1 MGVSLMFLKSDF
13 LKTVVCL
20 ALIFVLFSAP
30 VGAVVV
36 SDFTSLEQA
45 VENGG
50 SQVIYVNESF
60 EMQCLSIPDGV
71 DVTLKPDGQS
81 VVLSFED
88 FNANSEGSIWI
99 KEGGSLTLV
108 GNNEYTITMKGSSSD
123 ANRISL
129 IYNKGK
135 FTIESGAILTD
146 YTTTANYGGVR
157 NKGEFIMNGGEI
169 SHIIGV
175 KGGAVSLI
183 GTGAS
188 FIMNDGIITEN
199 TANNGAGI
207 YLSEGSVSITG
218 GIISQNTG
226 YDIEI
231 VGSETPKT
239 DFSISGDAVIS
250 SIHFQNTPS
259 KNTVPSIHAASDFTG
274 EVKEISYENY
284 VPKTKA
290 VDFQSSNAAQNL
302 QNKFHIADE
311 DYCLVPSGNYLIIES
326 APDFQFAIDNPT
338 NIIIPKYP
346 IKIPVSLEVTNGKV
360 SMIVVTLTL
369 SDYSGNQVQGISYD
383 YNIKDGVKFD
393 VIRKEGNTL
402 TLSTGTDITQ
412 SIEDLLTLTISDA
425 DLAPGEYTVT
435 LEIESS
441 VSNTEDYTK
450 YPTQTLKTTVNVV
463 PLILAETANTNGA
476 DKLGTPVWSFKQK
489 ASVTYV
495 ISPFDASLEKKWPA
509 VSRHASPDYSNT
521 ASELTEVKVY
531 KSTAA
536 YDSANQKSNQWI
548 EASSTVS
555 KNTDGTIKF
564 NLATSDSDAKCF
576 KIVFTGRKVGD
587 VVEGTGDID
596 NVNLYDVDMILH
608 AAVAPTI
615 YIKPEWRLYAD
626 TNSDGKILLGDAINV
641 FNFFKG
647 YTA

>member
-1 MGVSLMFLKSDF
+1 M
-13 LKTVVCL
+13 
-20 ALIFVLFSAP
+20 
-30 VGAVVV
+30 

-45 VENGG
+45 VNEGG
-50 SQVIYVNESF
+50 TQTILISGDI
-60 EMQCLSIPDGV
+60 EMGYLSIPKGADI
-71 DVTLKPDGQS
+71 TLKPEGKS
-81 VVLSFED
+81 VTLSFNTPPSVNEQIKSECIYVRQ
-88 FNANSEGSIWI
+88 NSN
-99 KEGGSLTLV
+99 LTLS
-108 GNNEYTITMKGSSSD
+108 GNTGYTLTIKGSEISGPLI
-123 ANRISL
+123 ANI
-129 IYNKGK
+129 GK
-135 FTIESGAILTD
+135 LTLESGAVITCH
-146 YTTTANYGGVR
+146 TSTSTSAGVK
-157 NKGEFIMNGGEI
+157 NKGVFIMNGGEI
-169 SHIIGV
+169 SHMSG
-175 KGGAVSLI
+175 KLGGAVSVI
-183 GTGAS
+183 DGGS
-188 FIMNDGIITEN
+188 FIMNSGIITKN
-199 TANNGAGI
+199 IANNGAGI
-207 YLSEGSVSITG
+207 YLSDGSVSING
-218 GIISQNTG
+218 GSVSQNNG
-226 YDIEI
+226 YDIEV
-231 VGSETPKT
+231 VGRNPLTSSI
-239 DFSISGDAVIS
+239 SISGEAVIS
-250 SIHFQNTPS
+250 SIHFQNGNLVPVIQADS
-259 KNTVPSIHAASDFTG
+259 KFSG
-274 EVKEISYENY
+274 EVKDISYENY

-290 VDFQSSNAAQNL
+290 VDFQSSKAAQNL
-302 QNKFHIADE
+302 QNKFHIADK

-369 SDYSGNQVQGISYD
+369 SDYSGNQVQSMSYD
-383 YNIKDGVKFD
+383 YNLKDGVKFD

-441 VSNTEDYTK
+441 VSNTEDYPK

-608 AAVAPTI
+608 AVVEPEL

-626 TNSDGKILLGDAINV
+626 TDSDGKIMLADAMNA
-641 FNFFKG
+641 FNFIKG
-647 YTA
+647 Y

>member
-50 SQVIYVNESF
+50 IQVIYVNESF

-239 DFSISGDAVIS
+239 DFSISGEAVIS
-250 SIHFQNTPS
+250 SIHFLNLISGTS
-259 KNTVPSIHAASDFTG
+259 VSVPSIHAASDFTG

-290 VDFQSSNAAQNL
+290 VDFQSSEAAQNL
-302 QNKFHIADE
+302 QNKFHIAYKE
-311 DYCLVPSGNYLIIES
+311 YCLVPSGNYLIIES
-326 APDFQFAIDNPT
+326 TPDFQFVLDKPT
-338 NIIIPKYP
+338 NIIIPKNP
-346 IKIPVSLEVTNGKV
+346 IKIPVSLEMTNGKV
-360 SMIVVTLTL
+360 SMIVVKSTL
-369 SDYSGNQVQGISYD
+369 SDKNGNPVRGISYD
-383 YNIKDGVKFD
+383 YNVKNGNFD

-402 TLSTGTDITQ
+402 TLSTGTDIKQ
-412 SIEDLLTLTISDA
+412 SIGDLFTLTISDA
-425 DLAPGEYTVT
+425 DLEPGEYTLT

-489 ASVTYV
+489 AAVTYI
-495 ISPFDASLEKKWPA
+495 ISPFEASLEKTWPA
-509 VSRHASPDYSNT
+509 VSRHASPSYEKT
-521 ASELTEVKVY
+521 ASELTEVTVY
-531 KSTAA
+531 KSSNT
-536 YDSANQKSNQWI
+536 YDSANPKSNYWT

-555 KNTDGTIKF
+555 KNQDGTIHFAK
-564 NLATSDSDAKCF
+564 SDNDKDAKCF

-596 NVNLYDVDMILH
+596 NVNLYDVDMIIH
-608 AAVAPTI
+608 AAVSPNL

-626 TNSDGKILLGDAINV
+626 TDSDGEILLGDAMNA
-641 FNFFKG
+641 FNFIKG
-647 YTA
+647 Y

>member
-1 MGVSLMFLKSDF
+1 M
-13 LKTVVCL
+13 
-20 ALIFVLFSAP
+20 
-30 VGAVVV
+30 
-36 SDFTSLEQA
+36 EQA
-45 VENGG
+45 VNEGG
-50 SQVIYVNESF
+50 TQTILISGDI
-60 EMQCLSIPDGV
+60 EMGYLSIPKGADI
-71 DVTLKPDGQS
+71 TLKPEGKS
-81 VVLSFED
+81 VTLSFNTPPSVNEQIKSECIYVRQ
-88 FNANSEGSIWI
+88 NSN
-99 KEGGSLTLV
+99 LTLS
-108 GNNEYTITMKGSSSD
+108 GNTGYTLTIKGSEISGPLI
-123 ANRISL
+123 ANI
-129 IYNKGK
+129 GK
-135 FTIESGAILTD
+135 LTLESGAVITCH
-146 YTTTANYGGVR
+146 TSTSTSAGVK
-157 NKGEFIMNGGEI
+157 NKGVFIMNGGEI
-169 SHIIGV
+169 SHMSG
-175 KGGAVSLI
+175 KLGGAVSVI
-183 GTGAS
+183 DGGS
-188 FIMNDGIITEN
+188 FIMNSGIITKN
-199 TANNGAGI
+199 IANNGAGI
-207 YLSEGSVSITG
+207 YLSDGSVSING
-218 GIISQNTG
+218 GSVSQNNG
-226 YDIEI
+226 YDIEV
-231 VGSETPKT
+231 VGRNPLTSSI
-239 DFSISGDAVIS
+239 SISGEAVIS
-250 SIHFQNTPS
+250 SIHFQNGNLVPVIQADS
-259 KNTVPSIHAASDFTG
+259 KFSG
-274 EVKEISYENY
+274 EVKDISYENY

-290 VDFQSSNAAQNL
+290 VDFQSSKAAQNL
-302 QNKFHIADE
+302 QNKFHIADK

-369 SDYSGNQVQGISYD
+369 SDYSGNQVQSMSYD
-383 YNIKDGVKFD
+383 YNLKDGVKFD

-608 AAVAPTI
+608 AVVEPEL

-626 TNSDGKILLGDAINV
+626 TDSDGKIMLADAMNA
-641 FNFFKG
+641 FNFIKG
-647 YTA
+647 Y

>member
-1 MGVSLMFLKSDF
+1 MFRKSDI

-20 ALIFVLFSAP
+20 ALIIVLFSAP
-30 VGAVVV
+30 VWADAV

-45 VENGG
+45 VNEGG
-50 SQVIYVNESF
+50 TQTILISGDI
-60 EMQCLSIPDGV
+60 EMGYLSIPKGADI
-71 DVTLKPDGQS
+71 TLKPEGKS
-81 VVLSFED
+81 VTLSFNTPPSVNEQIKSECIYVRQ
-88 FNANSEGSIWI
+88 NSN
-99 KEGGSLTLV
+99 LTLS
-108 GNNEYTITMKGSSSD
+108 GNTGYTLTIKGSEISGPLI
-123 ANRISL
+123 ANI
-129 IYNKGK
+129 GK
-135 FTIESGAILTD
+135 LTLESGAVITCH
-146 YTTTANYGGVR
+146 TSTSTSAGVK
-157 NKGEFIMNGGEI
+157 NKGVFIMNGGEI
-169 SHIIGV
+169 SHMSG
-175 KGGAVSLI
+175 KLGGAVSVI
-183 GTGAS
+183 DGGS
-188 FIMNDGIITEN
+188 FIMNSGIITKN
-199 TANNGAGI
+199 IANNGAGI
-207 YLSEGSVSITG
+207 YLSDGSLSINGGSVS
-218 GIISQNTG
+218 QNNG
-226 YDIEI
+226 YDIEV
-231 VGSETPKT
+231 VGRNPLTSSI
-239 DFSISGDAVIS
+239 SISGEAVIS
-250 SIHFQNTPS
+250 SIHFQNGNLVPVIQADS
-259 KNTVPSIHAASDFTG
+259 KFSG
-274 EVKEISYENY
+274 EVKDISYENY

-290 VDFQSSNAAQNL
+290 VDFQSSKAAQNL
-302 QNKFHIADE
+302 QNKFHIADK

-369 SDYSGNQVQGISYD
+369 SDYSGNQVQSMSYD
-383 YNIKDGVKFD
+383 YNLKDGVKFD

-441 VSNTEDYTK
+441 VSNTEDYPK

-608 AAVAPTI
+608 AVVEPEL

-626 TNSDGKILLGDAINV
+626 TDSDGKIMLADAMNA
-641 FNFFKG
+641 FNFIKG
-647 YTA
+647 Y

>member
-1 MGVSLMFLKSDF
+1 MFRKSDI

-20 ALIFVLFSAP
+20 ALIIVLFSAP
-30 VGAVVV
+30 VWADAV

-45 VENGG
+45 VNEGG
-50 SQVIYVNESF
+50 TQTILISGDI
-60 EMQCLSIPDGV
+60 EMGYLSIPKGADI
-71 DVTLKPDGQS
+71 TLKPEGKS
-81 VVLSFED
+81 VTLSFNTPPSVNEQIKSECIYVRQ
-88 FNANSEGSIWI
+88 NSN
-99 KEGGSLTLV
+99 LTLS
-108 GNNEYTITMKGSSSD
+108 GNTGYTLTIKGSEISGPLI
-123 ANRISL
+123 ANI
-129 IYNKGK
+129 GK
-135 FTIESGAILTD
+135 LTLESGAVITCH
-146 YTTTANYGGVR
+146 TSTSTSAGVK
-157 NKGEFIMNGGEI
+157 NKGVFIMNGGEI
-169 SHIIGV
+169 SHMSG
-175 KGGAVSLI
+175 KLGGAVSVI
-183 GTGAS
+183 DGGS
-188 FIMNDGIITEN
+188 FIMNSGIITKN
-199 TANNGAGI
+199 IANNGAGI
-207 YLSEGSVSITG
+207 YLSDGSVSING
-218 GIISQNTG
+218 GSVSQNNG
-226 YDIEI
+226 YDIEV
-231 VGSETPKT
+231 VGRNPLTSSI
-239 DFSISGDAVIS
+239 SISGEAVIS
-250 SIHFQNTPS
+250 SIHFQNGNLVPVIQADS
-259 KNTVPSIHAASDFTG
+259 KFSG
-274 EVKEISYENY
+274 EVKDISYENY

-290 VDFQSSNAAQNL
+290 VDFQSSKAAQNL
-302 QNKFHIADE
+302 QNKFHIADK

-369 SDYSGNQVQGISYD
+369 SDYSGNQVQSMSYD
-383 YNIKDGVKFD
+383 YNLKYGVKFD

-441 VSNTEDYTK
+441 VSNTEDYPK

-608 AAVAPTI
+608 AVVEPEL

-626 TNSDGKILLGDAINV
+626 TDSDGKIMLADAMNA
-641 FNFFKG
+641 FNFIKG
-647 YTA
+647 Y

>member
-1 MGVSLMFLKSDF
+1 MSLMFRKSDI

-20 ALIFVLFSAP
+20 ALIIVLFSAP
-30 VGAVVV
+30 VWADAV

-45 VENGG
+45 VNEGG
-50 SQVIYVNESF
+50 TQTILISGDI
-60 EMQCLSIPDGV
+60 EMGYLSIPKGADI
-71 DVTLKPDGQS
+71 TLKPEGKS
-81 VVLSFED
+81 VTLSFNTPPSVNEQIKSECIYVRQ
-88 FNANSEGSIWI
+88 NSN
-99 KEGGSLTLV
+99 LTLS
-108 GNNEYTITMKGSSSD
+108 GNTGYTLTIKGSEISGPLI
-123 ANRISL
+123 ANI
-129 IYNKGK
+129 GK
-135 FTIESGAILTD
+135 LTLESGAVITCH
-146 YTTTANYGGVR
+146 TSTSTSAGVK
-157 NKGEFIMNGGEI
+157 NKGVFIMNGGEI
-169 SHIIGV
+169 SHMSG
-175 KGGAVSLI
+175 KLGGAVSVI
-183 GTGAS
+183 DGGS
-188 FIMNDGIITEN
+188 FIMNSGIITKN
-199 TANNGAGI
+199 IANNGAGI
-207 YLSEGSVSITG
+207 YLSDGSVSING
-218 GIISQNTG
+218 GSVSQNNG
-226 YDIEI
+226 YDIEV
-231 VGSETPKT
+231 VGRNPLTSSI
-239 DFSISGDAVIS
+239 SISGEAVIS
-250 SIHFQNTPS
+250 SIHFQNGNLVPVIQADS
-259 KNTVPSIHAASDFTG
+259 KFSG
-274 EVKEISYENY
+274 EVKDISYENY

-290 VDFQSSNAAQNL
+290 VDFQSSKAAQNL
-302 QNKFHIADE
+302 QNKFHIADK

-369 SDYSGNQVQGISYD
+369 SDYSGNQVQSMSYD
-383 YNIKDGVKFD
+383 YNLKDGVKFD

-608 AAVAPTI
+608 AVVEPEL

-626 TNSDGKILLGDAINV
+626 TDSDGKIMLADAMNA
-641 FNFFKG
+641 FNFIKG
-647 YTA
+647 Y

>member
-1 MGVSLMFLKSDF
+1 MFLKSDF

-30 VGAVVV
+30 VGADIVSV
-36 SDFTSLEQA
+36 SDFNSLKAA
-45 VENGG
+45 VEKGG
-50 SQVIYVNESF
+50 IQTILVSNDIDMGY
-60 EMQCLSIPDGV
+60 LKIPANSDI
-71 DVTLKPDGQS
+71 TLKPESRS
-81 VVLSFED
+81 VVLSFE
-88 FNANSEGSIWI
+88 NIANPGSECIYIS
-99 KEGGSLTLV
+99 ENSSLGLSGNGTYTLTV
-108 GNNEYTITMKGSSSD
+108 NGMSVSGKSV
-123 ANRISL
+123 SL
-129 IYNKGK
+129 IANNGK
-135 FTIESGAILTD
+135 FTLESGTVIHEHTSSAL
-146 YTTTANYGGVR
+146 YAGVK
-157 NKGEFIMNGGEI
+157 NKGVFIMNGGEI
-169 SHIIGV
+169 SHINGRT
-175 KGGAVSLI
+175 GGAVSVI
-183 GTGAS
+183 DSDAS
-188 FIMNDGIITEN
+188 FVMNGGSIKEN
-199 TANNGAGI
+199 TAETGAGI
-207 YLSEGSVSITG
+207 YLSDGSVTINGGSITG
-218 GIISQNTG
+218 NTAINTELQMGGGIYLGNLGMFTMNGGSANQNSY
-226 YDIEI
+226 YDII
-231 VGSETPKT
+231 VTSSYP
-239 DFSISGDAVIS
+239 VIS
-250 SIHFQNTPS
+250 ESAIVSSIYQL
-259 KNTVPSIHAASDFTG
+259 NTVSTPDIRFTLD
-274 EVKEISYENY
+274 K
-284 VPKTKA
+284 
-290 VDFQSSNAAQNL
+290 
-302 QNKFHIADE
+302 
-311 DYCLVPSGNYLIIES
+311 
-326 APDFQFAIDNPT
+326 PT

-383 YNIKDGVKFD
+383 YNLKDGVKFD

-489 ASVTYV
+489 AAVTYI
-495 ISPFDASLEKKWPA
+495 ISPFEASLEKAWPA
-509 VSRHASPDYSNT
+509 VSRHASPSYEKT

-596 NVNLYDVDMILH
+596 NVNLYDVDMIIH
-608 AAVAPTI
+608 AAVSPNL

-626 TNSDGKILLGDAINV
+626 TDSDGEILLGDAMNA
-641 FNFFKG
+641 FNFIKG
-647 YTA
+647 Y

>member
-1 MGVSLMFLKSDF
+1 MSLMFRKSDI

-20 ALIFVLFSAP
+20 ALIIVLFSAP
-30 VGAVVV
+30 VWADAV

-45 VENGG
+45 VNEGG
-50 SQVIYVNESF
+50 TQTILISGDI
-60 EMQCLSIPDGV
+60 EMGYLSIPKGADI
-71 DVTLKPDGQS
+71 TLKPEGKS
-81 VVLSFED
+81 VTLSFNTPPSVNEQIKSECIYVRQ
-88 FNANSEGSIWI
+88 NSN
-99 KEGGSLTLV
+99 LTLS
-108 GNNEYTITMKGSSSD
+108 GNTGYTLTIKGSEISGPLI
-123 ANRISL
+123 ANI
-129 IYNKGK
+129 GK
-135 FTIESGAILTD
+135 LTLESGAVITCH
-146 YTTTANYGGVR
+146 TSTSTSAGVK
-157 NKGEFIMNGGEI
+157 NKGVFIMNGGEI
-169 SHIIGV
+169 SHMSG
-175 KGGAVSLI
+175 KLGGAVSVI
-183 GTGAS
+183 DGGS
-188 FIMNDGIITEN
+188 FIMNSGIITKN
-199 TANNGAGI
+199 IANNGAGI
-207 YLSEGSVSITG
+207 YLSDGSLSINGGSVS
-218 GIISQNTG
+218 QNNG
-226 YDIEI
+226 YDIEV
-231 VGSETPKT
+231 VGRNPLTSSI
-239 DFSISGDAVIS
+239 SISGEAVIS
-250 SIHFQNTPS
+250 SIHFQNGNLVPVIQADS
-259 KNTVPSIHAASDFTG
+259 KFSG
-274 EVKEISYENY
+274 EVKDISYENY

-290 VDFQSSNAAQNL
+290 VDFQSSKAAQNL
-302 QNKFHIADE
+302 QNKFHIADK

-369 SDYSGNQVQGISYD
+369 SDYSGNQVQSMSYD
-383 YNIKDGVKFD
+383 YNLKDGVKFD

-441 VSNTEDYTK
+441 VSNTEDYPK

-608 AAVAPTI
+608 AVVEPEL

-626 TNSDGKILLGDAINV
+626 TDSDGKIMLADAMNA
-641 FNFFKG
+641 FNFIKG
-647 YTA
+647 Y

>member
-1 MGVSLMFLKSDF
+1 MFRKSDI

-20 ALIFVLFSAP
+20 ALIIVLFSAP
-30 VGAVVV
+30 VWADAV

-45 VENGG
+45 VNEGG
-50 SQVIYVNESF
+50 TQTILISGDI
-60 EMQCLSIPDGV
+60 EMGYLSIPKGADI
-71 DVTLKPDGQS
+71 TLKPEGKS
-81 VVLSFED
+81 VTLSFNTPPSVNEQIKSECIYVRQ
-88 FNANSEGSIWI
+88 NSN
-99 KEGGSLTLV
+99 LTLS
-108 GNNEYTITMKGSSSD
+108 GNTGYTLTIKGSEISGPLI
-123 ANRISL
+123 ANI
-129 IYNKGK
+129 GK
-135 FTIESGAILTD
+135 LTLESGAVITCH
-146 YTTTANYGGVR
+146 TSTSTSAGVK
-157 NKGEFIMNGGEI
+157 NKGVFIMNGGEI
-169 SHIIGV
+169 SHMSG
-175 KGGAVSLI
+175 KLGGAVSVI
-183 GTGAS
+183 DGGS
-188 FIMNDGIITEN
+188 FIMNSGIITKN
-199 TANNGAGI
+199 IANNGAGI
-207 YLSEGSVSITG
+207 YLSDGSVSING
-218 GIISQNTG
+218 GSVSQNNG
-226 YDIEI
+226 YDIEV
-231 VGSETPKT
+231 VGRNPLTSSI
-239 DFSISGDAVIS
+239 SISGEAVIS
-250 SIHFQNTPS
+250 SIHFQNGNLVPVIQADS
-259 KNTVPSIHAASDFTG
+259 KFSG
-274 EVKEISYENY
+274 EVKDISYENY

-290 VDFQSSNAAQNL
+290 VDFQSSKAAQNL
-302 QNKFHIADE
+302 QNKFHIADK

-369 SDYSGNQVQGISYD
+369 SDYSGNQVQSMSYD
-383 YNIKDGVKFD
+383 YNLKDGVKFD

-441 VSNTEDYTK
+441 VSNTEDYPK

-576 KIVFTGRKVGD
+576 RIVFTGRKVGD

-608 AAVAPTI
+608 AVVEPEL

-626 TNSDGKILLGDAINV
+626 TDSDGKIMLADAMNA
-641 FNFFKG
+641 FNFIKG
-647 YTA
+647 Y

>member
-1 MGVSLMFLKSDF
+1 MFRKSDI

-20 ALIFVLFSAP
+20 ALIIVLFSAP
-30 VGAVVV
+30 VWADAV

-45 VENGG
+45 VNEGG
-50 SQVIYVNESF
+50 TQTILISGDI
-60 EMQCLSIPDGV
+60 EMGYLSIPKGADI
-71 DVTLKPDGQS
+71 TLKPEGKS
-81 VVLSFED
+81 VTLSFNTPPSVNEQIKSECIYVRQ
-88 FNANSEGSIWI
+88 NSN
-99 KEGGSLTLV
+99 LTLS
-108 GNNEYTITMKGSSSD
+108 GNTGYTLTIKGSEISGPLI
-123 ANRISL
+123 ANI
-129 IYNKGK
+129 GK
-135 FTIESGAILTD
+135 LTLESGAVITC
-146 YTTTANYGGVR
+146 YTSTSTSAGVK
-157 NKGEFIMNGGEI
+157 NKGVFIMNGGEI
-169 SHIIGV
+169 SHMSG
-175 KGGAVSLI
+175 KLGGAVSVI
-183 GTGAS
+183 DGGS
-188 FIMNDGIITEN
+188 FIMNSGIITKN
-199 TANNGAGI
+199 IANNGAGI
-207 YLSEGSVSITG
+207 YLSDGSVSING
-218 GIISQNTG
+218 GSVSQNNG
-226 YDIEI
+226 YDIEV
-231 VGSETPKT
+231 VGRNPLTSSI
-239 DFSISGDAVIS
+239 SISGEAVIS
-250 SIHFQNTPS
+250 SIHFQNGNLVPVIQADS
-259 KNTVPSIHAASDFTG
+259 KFSG
-274 EVKEISYENY
+274 EVKDISYENY

-290 VDFQSSNAAQNL
+290 VDFQSSKAAQNL
-302 QNKFHIADE
+302 QNKFHIADK

-369 SDYSGNQVQGISYD
+369 SDYSGNQVQSMSYD
-383 YNIKDGVKFD
+383 YNLKDGVKFD

-608 AAVAPTI
+608 AVVEPEL

-626 TNSDGKILLGDAINV
+626 TDSDGKIMLADAMNA
-641 FNFFKG
+641 FNFIKG
-647 YTA
+647 Y

>member
-1 MGVSLMFLKSDF
+1 MFRKSDI

-20 ALIFVLFSAP
+20 ALIIVLFSAP
-30 VGAVVV
+30 VWADAV

-45 VENGG
+45 VNEGG
-50 SQVIYVNESF
+50 TQTILISGDI
-60 EMQCLSIPDGV
+60 EMGYLSIPKGADI
-71 DVTLKPDGQS
+71 TLKPEGKS
-81 VVLSFED
+81 VTLSFNTPPSVNEQIKSECIYVRQ
-88 FNANSEGSIWI
+88 NSN
-99 KEGGSLTLV
+99 LTLS
-108 GNNEYTITMKGSSSD
+108 GNTGYTLTIKGSEISGPLI
-123 ANRISL
+123 ANI
-129 IYNKGK
+129 GK
-135 FTIESGAILTD
+135 LTLESGAVITCH
-146 YTTTANYGGVR
+146 TSTSTSTGVK
-157 NKGEFIMNGGEI
+157 NKGVFIMNGGEI
-169 SHIIGV
+169 SHMSG
-175 KGGAVSLI
+175 KLGGAVSVI
-183 GTGAS
+183 DGGS
-188 FIMNDGIITEN
+188 FIMNSGIITKN
-199 TANNGAGI
+199 IANNGAGI
-207 YLSEGSVSITG
+207 YLSDGSVSING
-218 GIISQNTG
+218 GSVSQNNG
-226 YDIEI
+226 YDIEV
-231 VGSETPKT
+231 VGRNPLTSSI
-239 DFSISGDAVIS
+239 SISGEAVIS
-250 SIHFQNTPS
+250 SIHFQNGNLVPVIQADS
-259 KNTVPSIHAASDFTG
+259 KFSG
-274 EVKEISYENY
+274 EVKDISYENY

-290 VDFQSSNAAQNL
+290 VDFQSSKAAQNL
-302 QNKFHIADE
+302 QNKFYIADK

-369 SDYSGNQVQGISYD
+369 SDYSGNQVQSMSYD
-383 YNIKDGVKFD
+383 YNLKDGVKFD

-441 VSNTEDYTK
+441 VSNTEDYPK

-608 AAVAPTI
+608 AVVEPEL

-626 TNSDGKILLGDAINV
+626 TDSDGKIMLADAMNA
-641 FNFFKG
+641 FNFIKG
-647 YTA
+647 Y

>member
-1 MGVSLMFLKSDF
+1 MSLMFRKSDI

-20 ALIFVLFSAP
+20 ALIIVLFSAP
-30 VGAVVV
+30 VWADAV

-45 VENGG
+45 VNEGG
-50 SQVIYVNESF
+50 TQTILISGDI
-60 EMQCLSIPDGV
+60 EMGYLSIPKGADI
-71 DVTLKPDGQS
+71 TLKPEGKS
-81 VVLSFED
+81 VTLSFNTPPSVNEQIKSECIYVRQ
-88 FNANSEGSIWI
+88 NSN
-99 KEGGSLTLV
+99 LTLS
-108 GNNEYTITMKGSSSD
+108 GNTGYTLTIKGSEISGPLI
-123 ANRISL
+123 ANI
-129 IYNKGK
+129 GK
-135 FTIESGAILTD
+135 LTLESGAVITCH
-146 YTTTANYGGVR
+146 TSTSTSAGVK
-157 NKGEFIMNGGEI
+157 NKGVFIMNGGEI
-169 SHIIGV
+169 SHMSG
-175 KGGAVSLI
+175 KLGGAVSVI
-183 GTGAS
+183 DGGS
-188 FIMNDGIITEN
+188 FIMNSGIITKN
-199 TANNGAGI
+199 IANNGAGI
-207 YLSEGSVSITG
+207 YLSDGSVSING
-218 GIISQNTG
+218 GSVSQNNG
-226 YDIEI
+226 YDIEV
-231 VGSETPKT
+231 VGRNPLTSSI
-239 DFSISGDAVIS
+239 SISGEAVIS
-250 SIHFQNTPS
+250 SIHFQNGNLVPVIQADS
-259 KNTVPSIHAASDFTG
+259 KFSG
-274 EVKEISYENY
+274 EVKDISYENY

-290 VDFQSSNAAQNL
+290 VDFQSSKAAQNL
-302 QNKFHIADE
+302 QNKFHIADK

-369 SDYSGNQVQGISYD
+369 SDYSGNQVQSMSYD
-383 YNIKDGVKFD
+383 YNLKDGVKFD

-441 VSNTEDYTK
+441 VSNTEDYPK

-476 DKLGTPVWSFKQK
+476 DKLDIPVWSFSQK
-489 ASVTYV
+489 AAVTYI
-495 ISPFDASLEKKWPA
+495 ISPFEASLEKTWPA

>member
-1 MGVSLMFLKSDF
+1 MSLMFRKSDI

-20 ALIFVLFSAP
+20 ALIIVLFSAP
-30 VGAVVV
+30 VWADAV

-45 VENGG
+45 VNEGG
-50 SQVIYVNESF
+50 TQTILISGDI
-60 EMQCLSIPDGV
+60 EMGYLSIPKGADI
-71 DVTLKPDGQS
+71 TLKPEGKS
-81 VVLSFED
+81 VTLSFNTPPSVNEQIKSECIYVRQ
-88 FNANSEGSIWI
+88 NSN
-99 KEGGSLTLV
+99 LTLS
-108 GNNEYTITMKGSSSD
+108 GNTGYTLTIKGSEISGPLI
-123 ANRISL
+123 ANI
-129 IYNKGK
+129 GK
-135 FTIESGAILTD
+135 LTLESGAVITCH
-146 YTTTANYGGVR
+146 TSTSTSAGVK
-157 NKGEFIMNGGEI
+157 NKGVFIMNGGEI
-169 SHIIGV
+169 SHMSG
-175 KGGAVSLI
+175 KLGGAVSVI
-183 GTGAS
+183 DGGS
-188 FIMNDGIITEN
+188 FIMNSGIITKN
-199 TANNGAGI
+199 IANNGAGI
-207 YLSEGSVSITG
+207 YLSDGSVSING
-218 GIISQNTG
+218 GSVSQNNG
-226 YDIEI
+226 YDIEV
-231 VGSETPKT
+231 VGRNPLTSSI
-239 DFSISGDAVIS
+239 SISGEAVIS
-250 SIHFQNTPS
+250 SIHFQNGNLVPVIQADS
-259 KNTVPSIHAASDFTG
+259 KFSG
-274 EVKEISYENY
+274 EVKDISYENY

-290 VDFQSSNAAQNL
+290 VDFQSSKAAQNL
-302 QNKFHIADE
+302 QNKFHIADK

-369 SDYSGNQVQGISYD
+369 SDYSGNQVQSMSYD
-383 YNIKDGVKFD
+383 YNLKDGVKFD

-402 TLSTGTDITQ
+402 TLSTGTNITQ

-441 VSNTEDYTK
+441 VSNTEDYPK

-608 AAVAPTI
+608 AVVEPEL

-626 TNSDGKILLGDAINV
+626 TDSDGKIMLADAMNA
-641 FNFFKG
+641 FNFIKG
-647 YTA
+647 Y

>member
-1 MGVSLMFLKSDF
+1 MGVSLMFLKSDI

-20 ALIFVLFSAP
+20 ALIIVLFSAP
-30 VGAVVV
+30 VWADAV

-45 VENGG
+45 VNEGG
-50 SQVIYVNESF
+50 TQTILISGDI
-60 EMQCLSIPDGV
+60 EMGYLSIPVGADI
-71 DVTLKPDGQS
+71 TLKPEGKS
-81 VVLSFED
+81 VTLSFNTPPSVNEQIK
-88 FNANSEGSIWI
+88 SECIYVRQTSN
-99 KEGGSLTLV
+99 LTLS
-108 GNNEYTITMKGSSSD
+108 GNTGYTLTIKGSEISGPLI
-123 ANRISL
+123 ANI
-129 IYNKGK
+129 GK
-135 FTIESGAILTD
+135 LTLESGAVITCH
-146 YTTTANYGGVR
+146 TSTSTSAGVK
-157 NKGEFIMNGGEI
+157 NKGVFIMNGGEI
-169 SHIIGV
+169 SHMSG
-175 KGGAVSLI
+175 KLGGAVSVI
-183 GTGAS
+183 DSDAS
-188 FIMNDGIITEN
+188 FVMNGGTITEN

-218 GIISQNTG
+218 GIISQNTR

-250 SIHFQNTPS
+250 SIHFQNRPG

-290 VDFQSSNAAQNL
+290 VDFQSSEAAQNL
-302 QNKFHIADE
+302 QNKFHIAYKE
-311 DYCLVPSGNYLIIES
+311 YCLVPSGNYLIIES
-326 APDFQFAIDNPT
+326 TPDFQFVLDKPT
-338 NIIIPKYP
+338 NIIIPKNP
-346 IKIPVSLEVTNGKV
+346 IKIPVSLEMTNGKV
-360 SMIVVTLTL
+360 SMIVVKSTL
-369 SDYSGNQVQGISYD
+369 SDKNGNPVRGISYD
-383 YNIKDGVKFD
+383 YNVKNGNFD
-393 VIRKEGNTL
+393 VIKKDGNTL
-402 TLSTGTDITQ
+402 TLSTGTDIKQ
-412 SIEDLLTLTISDA
+412 SIGDLFTLTISDT
-425 DLAPGEYTVT
+425 DLEPGEYTVT

-463 PLILAETANTNGA
+463 PLILDETANTNGA

-489 ASVTYV
+489 PSVTYV
-495 ISPFDASLEKKWPA
+495 ISSFDASLEKKWPA

-596 NVNLYDVDMILH
+596 NVNLYDVDMIIH
-608 AAVAPTI
+608 AAVSPNL

-626 TNSDGKILLGDAINV
+626 TDSDGEILLGDAINV
-641 FNFFKG
+641 FNFIKG
-647 YTA
+647 Y

>member
-1 MGVSLMFLKSDF
+1 MFRKSDI

-20 ALIFVLFSAP
+20 ALIIVLFSAP
-30 VGAVVV
+30 VWADAV

-45 VENGG
+45 VNEGG
-50 SQVIYVNESF
+50 TQTILISGDI
-60 EMQCLSIPDGV
+60 EMGYLSIPKGADI
-71 DVTLKPDGQS
+71 TLKPEGKS
-81 VVLSFED
+81 VTLSFNTPPSVNEQIKSECIYVRQ
-88 FNANSEGSIWI
+88 NSN
-99 KEGGSLTLV
+99 LTLS
-108 GNNEYTITMKGSSSD
+108 GNTGYTLTIKGSEISGPLI
-123 ANRISL
+123 ANI
-129 IYNKGK
+129 GK
-135 FTIESGAILTD
+135 LTLESGAVITCH
-146 YTTTANYGGVR
+146 TSTSTSAGVK
-157 NKGEFIMNGGEI
+157 NKGVFIMNGGEI
-169 SHIIGV
+169 SHMSG
-175 KGGAVSLI
+175 KLGGAVSVI
-183 GTGAS
+183 DGGS
-188 FIMNDGIITEN
+188 FIMNSGIITKN
-199 TANNGAGI
+199 IANNGAGI
-207 YLSEGSVSITG
+207 YLSDGSVSING
-218 GIISQNTG
+218 GSVSQNNG
-226 YDIEI
+226 YDIEV
-231 VGSETPKT
+231 VGRNPLTSSI
-239 DFSISGDAVIS
+239 SISGEAVIS
-250 SIHFQNTPS
+250 SIHFQNGNLVPVIQADS
-259 KNTVPSIHAASDFTG
+259 KFSG
-274 EVKEISYENY
+274 EVKDISYENY

-290 VDFQSSNAAQNL
+290 VDFQSSKAAQNL
-302 QNKFHIADE
+302 QNKFHIADK

-369 SDYSGNQVQGISYD
+369 SDYSGNQVQSMSYD
-383 YNIKDGVKFD
+383 YNLKDGVKFD

-441 VSNTEDYTK
+441 VSNTEDYPK

-489 ASVTYV
+489 PSVTYV

-608 AAVAPTI
+608 AVVEPEL

-626 TNSDGKILLGDAINV
+626 TDSDGKIMLADAMNA
-641 FNFFKG
+641 FNFIKG
-647 YTA
+647 Y

>member
-1 MGVSLMFLKSDF
+1 MFWKSDF

-30 VGAVVV
+30 VGADIVSV
-36 SDFTSLEQA
+36 SDFNSLKAA

-60 EMQCLSIPDGV
+60 DMGYLALLPGV
-71 DVTLKPDGQS
+71 DITLKPENQH
-81 VVLSFED
+81 VVLSFD
-88 FNANSEGSIWI
+88 KYQATSSACIWI
-99 KEGGSLTLV
+99 KSGSSLTFA
-108 GNNEYTITMKGSSSD
+108 GNNGYTITLKGSLSD
-123 ANRISL
+123 TNTNPFIS
-129 IYNKGK
+129 NDGK
-135 FTIESGAILTD
+135 LTLESGAILTEHISKS
-146 YTTTANYGGVR
+146 TSAGVK
-157 NKGEFIMNGGEI
+157 NKGDFIMGGGEI
-169 SHIIGV
+169 SHMSG
-175 KGGAVSLI
+175 KYGGAVSVI
-183 GTGAS
+183 DSDAS
-188 FIMNDGIITEN
+188 FVMNGGTITEN

-239 DFSISGDAVIS
+239 DFSISGEAVIS
-250 SIHFQNTPS
+250 SIHFLNLISGTS
-259 KNTVPSIHAASDFTG
+259 VSVPSIHAASDFTG
-274 EVKEISYENY
+274 EVKDISYENY
-284 VPKTKA
+284 VQKTKA

-302 QNKFHIADE
+302 QNKFHIVDK

-369 SDYSGNQVQGISYD
+369 SDYSGNQVQSISYD
-383 YNIKDGVKFD
+383 YNLKNGVKFD

-402 TLSTGTDITQ
+402 TLSTGTDIIQ

-476 DKLGTPVWSFKQK
+476 DIFSTPVWSFKQK
-489 ASVTYV
+489 AAVTYI
-495 ISPFDASLEKKWPA
+495 ISPFEASLEKTWPA
-509 VSRHASPDYSNT
+509 VSRHASPSYEKT
-521 ASELTEVKVY
+521 ASELTEVTVY
-531 KSTAA
+531 KSANT
-536 YDSANQKSNQWI
+536 YDSANPKSNYWT

-555 KNTDGTIKF
+555 KNQDGTIHFAK
-564 NLATSDSDAKCF
+564 SDNDKDAKCF
-576 KIVFTGRKVGD
+576 KIVFTGRKIGD

-596 NVNLYDVDMILH
+596 NVNLYDVDMIIH
-608 AAVAPTI
+608 AAVSPNL

-626 TNSDGKILLGDAINV
+626 TDSDGEILLGDAINV

>member
-1 MGVSLMFLKSDF
+1 MS
-13 LKTVVCL
+13 
-20 ALIFVLFSAP
+20 
-30 VGAVVV
+30 
-36 SDFTSLEQA
+36 
-45 VENGG
+45 
-50 SQVIYVNESF
+50 
-60 EMQCLSIPDGV
+60 
-71 DVTLKPDGQS
+71 
-81 VVLSFED
+81 
-88 FNANSEGSIWI
+88 
-99 KEGGSLTLV
+99 
-108 GNNEYTITMKGSSSD
+108 
-123 ANRISL
+123 
-129 IYNKGK
+129 GK
-135 FTIESGAILTD
+135 L
-146 YTTTANYGGVR
+146 
-157 NKGEFIMNGGEI
+157 
-169 SHIIGV
+169 
-175 KGGAVSLI
+175 GGAVSVI
-183 GTGAS
+183 DGGS
-188 FIMNDGIITEN
+188 FIMNSGIITKN
-199 TANNGAGI
+199 IANNGAGI
-207 YLSEGSVSITG
+207 YLSDGSVSING
-218 GIISQNTG
+218 GSVSQNNG
-226 YDIEI
+226 YDIEV
-231 VGSETPKT
+231 VGRNPLTSSI
-239 DFSISGDAVIS
+239 SISGEAVIS
-250 SIHFQNTPS
+250 SIHFQNGNLVPVIQADS
-259 KNTVPSIHAASDFTG
+259 KFSG
-274 EVKEISYENY
+274 EVKDISYENY

-290 VDFQSSNAAQNL
+290 VDFQSSKAAQNL
-302 QNKFHIADE
+302 QNKFHIADK

-369 SDYSGNQVQGISYD
+369 SDYSGNQVQSMSYD
-383 YNIKDGVKFD
+383 YNLKDGVKFD

-441 VSNTEDYTK
+441 VSNTEDYPK

-576 KIVFTGRKVGD
+576 RIVFTGRKVGD

-596 NVNLYDVDMILH
+596 NVNLYDMDMILH
-608 AAVAPTI
+608 AVVEPEL

-626 TNSDGKILLGDAINV
+626 TDSDGKIMLADAMNA
-641 FNFFKG
+641 FNFIKG
-647 YTA
+647 Y

>member
-1 MGVSLMFLKSDF
+1 MSLMFRKSDI

-20 ALIFVLFSAP
+20 ALIIVLFSAP
-30 VGAVVV
+30 VWADAV

-45 VENGG
+45 VNEGG
-50 SQVIYVNESF
+50 TQTILISGDI
-60 EMQCLSIPDGV
+60 EMGYLSIPKGADI
-71 DVTLKPDGQS
+71 TLKPEGKS
-81 VVLSFED
+81 VTLSFNTPPSVNEQIKSECIYVRQ
-88 FNANSEGSIWI
+88 NSN
-99 KEGGSLTLV
+99 LTLS
-108 GNNEYTITMKGSSSD
+108 GNTGYTLTIKGSEISGPLI
-123 ANRISL
+123 ANI
-129 IYNKGK
+129 GK
-135 FTIESGAILTD
+135 LTLESGAVITCH
-146 YTTTANYGGVR
+146 TSTSTSAGVK
-157 NKGEFIMNGGEI
+157 NKGVFIMNGGEI
-169 SHIIGV
+169 SHMSG
-175 KGGAVSLI
+175 KLGGAVSVI
-183 GTGAS
+183 DGGS
-188 FIMNDGIITEN
+188 FIMNSGIITKN
-199 TANNGAGI
+199 IANNGAGI
-207 YLSEGSVSITG
+207 YLSDGSVSING
-218 GIISQNTG
+218 GSVSQNNG
-226 YDIEI
+226 YDIEV
-231 VGSETPKT
+231 VGRNPLTSSI
-239 DFSISGDAVIS
+239 SISGEAVIS
-250 SIHFQNTPS
+250 SIHFQNGNLVPVIQADS
-259 KNTVPSIHAASDFTG
+259 KFSG
-274 EVKEISYENY
+274 EVKDISYENY

-290 VDFQSSNAAQNL
+290 VDFQSSKAAQNL
-302 QNKFHIADE
+302 QNKFHIADK

-369 SDYSGNQVQGISYD
+369 SDYSGNQVQSMSYD
-383 YNIKDGVKFD
+383 YNLKDGVKFD

-441 VSNTEDYTK
+441 VSNTEDYPK

-608 AAVAPTI
+608 AVVEPEL

-626 TNSDGKILLGDAINV
+626 TDSDGKIMLADAMNA
-641 FNFFKG
+641 FNFIKG
-647 YTA
+647 Y

>member
-1 MGVSLMFLKSDF
+1 MFRKSDI

-20 ALIFVLFSAP
+20 ALIIVLFSAP
-30 VGAVVV
+30 VWADAV

-45 VENGG
+45 VNEGG
-50 SQVIYVNESF
+50 TQTILISGDI
-60 EMQCLSIPDGV
+60 EMGYLSIPKGADI
-71 DVTLKPDGQS
+71 TLKPEGKS
-81 VVLSFED
+81 VTLSFNTPPSVNEQIKSECIYVRQ
-88 FNANSEGSIWI
+88 NSN
-99 KEGGSLTLV
+99 LTLS
-108 GNNEYTITMKGSSSD
+108 GNTGYTLTIKGSEISGPLI
-123 ANRISL
+123 ANIGKLTLKSGAV
-129 IYNKGK
+129 ITCHTSTSTSAGVKNKG
-135 FTIESGAILTD
+135 
-146 YTTTANYGGVR
+146 V
-157 NKGEFIMNGGEI
+157 FIMNGGEI
-169 SHIIGV
+169 SHMSG
-175 KGGAVSLI
+175 KLGGAVSVI
-183 GTGAS
+183 DGGS
-188 FIMNDGIITEN
+188 FIMNSGIITKN
-199 TANNGAGI
+199 IANNGAGI
-207 YLSEGSVSITG
+207 YLSDGSVSING
-218 GIISQNTG
+218 GSVSQNNG
-226 YDIEI
+226 YDIEV
-231 VGSETPKT
+231 VGRNPLTSSI
-239 DFSISGDAVIS
+239 SISGEAVIS
-250 SIHFQNTPS
+250 SIHFQNGNLVPVIQADS
-259 KNTVPSIHAASDFTG
+259 KFSG
-274 EVKEISYENY
+274 EVKDISYENY

-290 VDFQSSNAAQNL
+290 VDFQSSKAAQNL
-302 QNKFHIADE
+302 QNKFHIADK

-369 SDYSGNQVQGISYD
+369 SDYSGNQVQSMSYD
-383 YNIKDGVKFD
+383 YNLKDGVKFD

-441 VSNTEDYTK
+441 VSNTEDYPK

-608 AAVAPTI
+608 AVVEPEL

-626 TNSDGKILLGDAINV
+626 TDSDGKIMLADAMNA
-641 FNFFKG
+641 FNFIKG
-647 YTA
+647 Y

>member
-1 MGVSLMFLKSDF
+1 MFRKSDI

-20 ALIFVLFSAP
+20 ALIIVLFSAP
-30 VGAVVV
+30 VWADAV

-45 VENGG
+45 VNEGG
-50 SQVIYVNESF
+50 TQTILISGDI
-60 EMQCLSIPDGV
+60 EMGYLSIPKGADI
-71 DVTLKPDGQS
+71 TLKPEGKS
-81 VVLSFED
+81 VTLSFNTPPSVNEQIKSECIYVRQ
-88 FNANSEGSIWI
+88 NSN
-99 KEGGSLTLV
+99 LTLS
-108 GNNEYTITMKGSSSD
+108 GNTGYTLTIKGSEISGPLI
-123 ANRISL
+123 ANI
-129 IYNKGK
+129 GK
-135 FTIESGAILTD
+135 LTLESGAVITCH
-146 YTTTANYGGVR
+146 TSTSTSAGVK
-157 NKGEFIMNGGEI
+157 NKGVFIMNGGEI
-169 SHIIGV
+169 SHMSG
-175 KGGAVSLI
+175 KLGGAVSVI
-183 GTGAS
+183 DGGS
-188 FIMNDGIITEN
+188 FIMNSGIITKN
-199 TANNGAGI
+199 IANNGAGI
-207 YLSEGSVSITG
+207 YLSDGSVSING
-218 GIISQNTG
+218 GSVSQNNG
-226 YDIEI
+226 YDIEV
-231 VGSETPKT
+231 VGRNPLTSSI
-239 DFSISGDAVIS
+239 SISGEAVIS
-250 SIHFQNTPS
+250 SIHFQNGNLVPVIQADS
-259 KNTVPSIHAASDFTG
+259 KFSG
-274 EVKEISYENY
+274 EVKDISYENY

-290 VDFQSSNAAQNL
+290 VDFQSSKAAQNL
-302 QNKFHIADE
+302 QNKFHIADK

-369 SDYSGNQVQGISYD
+369 SDYSGNQVQSMSYD
-383 YNIKDGVKFD
+383 YNLKDGVKFD

-608 AAVAPTI
+608 AVVEPEL

-626 TNSDGKILLGDAINV
+626 TDSDGKIMLADAMNA
-641 FNFFKG
+641 FNFIKG
-647 YTA
+647 Y

>member
-1 MGVSLMFLKSDF
+1 MFLKSDF

-45 VENGG
+45 VNEGG
-50 SQVIYVNESF
+50 TQTICVSDNID
-60 EMQCLSIPDGV
+60 MQYLSIPNGADITLMPEGK
-71 DVTLKPDGQS
+71 DVI
-81 VVLSFED
+81 LSFE
-88 FNANSEGSIWI
+88 NIVNTVSQCIYIHKNSN
-99 KEGGSLTLV
+99 LTLS
-108 GNNEYTITMKGSSSD
+108 GNSGYTLTIKGSEISGPLI
-123 ANRISL
+123 ANIGKLTLKSGAVL
-129 IYNKGK
+129 TSHTSKSTSAGVKNKG
-135 FTIESGAILTD
+135 D
-146 YTTTANYGGVR
+146 
-157 NKGEFIMNGGEI
+157 FIMGGGEI
-169 SHIIGV
+169 SHMSG
-175 KGGAVSLI
+175 KLGGAVSVI
-183 GTGAS
+183 DSDAS
-188 FIMNDGIITEN
+188 FVMNGGTITEN
-199 TANNGAGI
+199 TANNGTGI
-207 YLSEGSVSITG
+207 YLSEGSVSINGGSITG
-218 GIISQNTG
+218 NYG
-226 YDIEI
+226 YDIEV
-231 VGSETPKT
+231 VGRNSLTSSI
-239 DFSISGDAVIS
+239 SISGDAVIS
-250 SIHFQNTPS
+250 SIHFLNLISGTS
-259 KNTVPSIHAASDFTG
+259 VSVPSIHAASDFTG
-274 EVKEISYENY
+274 DVNDISYENY

-302 QNKFHIADE
+302 QNKFHIADK

-450 YPTQTLKTTVNVV
+450 YPMQTLKTTVNVV

-476 DKLGTPVWSFKQK
+476 DKLDIPVWSFKQK
-489 ASVTYV
+489 AAVTYI
-495 ISPFDASLEKKWPA
+495 ISPFEASLEKTWPA
-509 VSRHASPDYSNT
+509 VSRHASPSYEKT
-521 ASELTEVKVY
+521 ASELTEVTVY
-531 KSTAA
+531 KSTTA

-608 AAVAPTI
+608 AAVSPNL

-626 TNSDGKILLGDAINV
+626 TDSDGDIILNDAINT
-641 FNFFKG
+641 FNFIKG
-647 YTA
+647 YRV

>member
-1 MGVSLMFLKSDF
+1 S
-13 LKTVVCL
+13 
-20 ALIFVLFSAP
+20 
-30 VGAVVV
+30 
-36 SDFTSLEQA
+36 
-45 VENGG
+45 
-50 SQVIYVNESF
+50 
-60 EMQCLSIPDGV
+60 SI
-71 DVTLKPDGQS
+71 L
-81 VVLSFED
+81 
-88 FNANSEGSIWI
+88 
-99 KEGGSLTLV
+99 
-108 GNNEYTITMKGSSSD
+108 
-123 ANRISL
+123 
-129 IYNKGK
+129 
-135 FTIESGAILTD
+135 
-146 YTTTANYGGVR
+146 
-157 NKGEFIMNGGEI
+157 
-169 SHIIGV
+169 
-175 KGGAVSLI
+175 
-183 GTGAS
+183 
-188 FIMNDGIITEN
+188 
-199 TANNGAGI
+199 
-207 YLSEGSVSITG
+207 
-218 GIISQNTG
+218 
-226 YDIEI
+226 
-231 VGSETPKT
+231 
-239 DFSISGDAVIS
+239 ISGEAVIS
-250 SIHFQNTPS
+250 SIHFLNLISGTS
-259 KNTVPSIHAASDFTG
+259 VSVPSIHAASDFTG
-274 EVKEISYENY
+274 EVKDISYENY

-290 VDFQSSNAAQNL
+290 VDFQSSKAAQNL
-302 QNKFHIADE
+302 QNKFHIAYKE
-311 DYCLVPSGNYLIIES
+311 YCLVPSGNYLIIES

-369 SDYSGNQVQGISYD
+369 SDYSGNQVQSISYD
-383 YNIKDGVKFD
+383 YNLKDGVKFD

-476 DKLGTPVWSFKQK
+476 DKLDIPVWSFKQK

-521 ASELTEVKVY
+521 ASELTEIKVY

-536 YDSANQKSNQWI
+536 YDSANPKSNYWT

-555 KNTDGTIKF
+555 KNQNGTIHFVK
-564 NLATSDSDAKCF
+564 SDNDKDAKCF

-608 AAVAPTI
+608 AAVAPTL

>member
-1 MGVSLMFLKSDF
+1 MFLKSDF

-45 VENGG
+45 VNEGG
-50 SQVIYVNESF
+50 TQTILISGDI
-60 EMQCLSIPDGV
+60 EMGYLSIPEGADI
-71 DVTLKPDGQS
+71 TLKPEGKS
-81 VVLSFED
+81 VTLSFNTPPSVNEQIK
-88 FNANSEGSIWI
+88 SECIYVRQTSN
-99 KEGGSLTLV
+99 LTLS
-108 GNNEYTITMKGSSSD
+108 GNTGYTLTIKGSEISGPLI
-123 ANRISL
+123 ANI
-129 IYNKGK
+129 GK
-135 FTIESGAILTD
+135 LTLESGAVITCH
-146 YTTTANYGGVR
+146 TSTSTSAGVK
-157 NKGEFIMNGGEI
+157 NKGVFIMNGGEI
-169 SHIIGV
+169 SHMSG
-175 KGGAVSLI
+175 KLGGAVSVI
-183 GTGAS
+183 DRGS
-188 FIMNDGIITEN
+188 FIMNSGIITKN
-199 TANNGAGI
+199 IANNGSGI
-207 YLSEGSVSITG
+207 YLSDGSVSING
-218 GIISQNTG
+218 GSVSQNNG
-226 YDIEI
+226 YDIEV
-231 VGSETPKT
+231 VGRNPLTSSI
-239 DFSISGDAVIS
+239 SISGEAVIS
-250 SIHFQNTPS
+250 SIHFQNGNPVPVIQADS
-259 KNTVPSIHAASDFTG
+259 KFSG
-274 EVKEISYENY
+274 EVKDISYENY

-290 VDFQSSNAAQNL
+290 VDFQSSEAAQNL
-302 QNKFHIADE
+302 QNKFHIADKE
-311 DYCLVPSGNYLIIES
+311 CCLVPSGNYLIIES
-326 APDFQFAIDNPT
+326 TPDFQFVLDKPT

-346 IKIPVSLEVTNGKV
+346 IKIPVSLEMTNGKV
-360 SMIVVTLTL
+360 SMIVVKSTI
-369 SDYSGNQVQGISYD
+369 SDDSGNQVQGISYD
-383 YNIKDGVKFD
+383 YKIKDGVKFD
-393 VIRKEGNTL
+393 VIKKEGNTL
-402 TLSTGTDITQ
+402 TLSRGTDIKQ
-412 SIEDLLTLTISDA
+412 SIGDLFTLIISDT
-425 DLAPGEYTVT
+425 DLEPGEYTLT

-441 VSNTEDYTK
+441 VSNTDDYTK

-576 KIVFTGRKVGD
+576 KIVFTGRKLGD

-608 AAVAPTI
+608 AVVEPGL

>member
-1 MGVSLMFLKSDF
+1 MSLMFRKSDI

-20 ALIFVLFSAP
+20 ALIIVLFSAP
-30 VGAVVV
+30 VWADAV

-45 VENGG
+45 VNEGG
-50 SQVIYVNESF
+50 TQTILISGDI
-60 EMQCLSIPDGV
+60 EMGYLSIPKGADI
-71 DVTLKPDGQS
+71 TLKPEGKS
-81 VVLSFED
+81 VTLSFNTPPSVNEQIKSECIYVRQ
-88 FNANSEGSIWI
+88 NSN
-99 KEGGSLTLV
+99 LTLS
-108 GNNEYTITMKGSSSD
+108 GNTGYTLTIKGSEISGPLI
-123 ANRISL
+123 ANI
-129 IYNKGK
+129 GK
-135 FTIESGAILTD
+135 LTLESGAVITCH
-146 YTTTANYGGVR
+146 TSTSTSAGVK
-157 NKGEFIMNGGEI
+157 NKGVFIMNGGEI
-169 SHIIGV
+169 SHMSG
-175 KGGAVSLI
+175 KLGGAVSVI
-183 GTGAS
+183 DGGS
-188 FIMNDGIITEN
+188 FIMNSGIITKN
-199 TANNGAGI
+199 IANNGAGI
-207 YLSEGSVSITG
+207 YLSDGSVSING
-218 GIISQNTG
+218 GSVSQNNG
-226 YDIEI
+226 YDIEV
-231 VGSETPKT
+231 VGRNPLTSSI
-239 DFSISGDAVIS
+239 SISGEAVIS
-250 SIHFQNTPS
+250 SIHFQNGNLVPVIQADS
-259 KNTVPSIHAASDFTG
+259 KFSG
-274 EVKEISYENY
+274 EVKDISYENY

-290 VDFQSSNAAQNL
+290 VDFQSSKAAQNL
-302 QNKFHIADE
+302 QNKFYIADK

-369 SDYSGNQVQGISYD
+369 SDYSGNQVQSMSYD
-383 YNIKDGVKFD
+383 YNLKDGVKFD

-441 VSNTEDYTK
+441 VSNTEDYPK

-463 PLILAETANTNGA
+463 TLILAETANTNGA

-608 AAVAPTI
+608 AVVEPEL

-626 TNSDGKILLGDAINV
+626 TDSDGKIMLADAMNA
-641 FNFFKG
+641 FNFIKG
-647 YTA
+647 Y

>member
-1 MGVSLMFLKSDF
+1 M
-13 LKTVVCL
+13 
-20 ALIFVLFSAP
+20 IIVLFSAP
-30 VGAVVV
+30 VWADAV

-45 VENGG
+45 VNEGG
-50 SQVIYVNESF
+50 TQTILISGDI
-60 EMQCLSIPDGV
+60 EMGYLSIPKGADI
-71 DVTLKPDGQS
+71 TLKPEGKS
-81 VVLSFED
+81 VTLSFNTPPSVNEQIKSECIYVRQ
-88 FNANSEGSIWI
+88 NSN
-99 KEGGSLTLV
+99 LTLS
-108 GNNEYTITMKGSSSD
+108 GNTGYTLTIKGSEISGPLI
-123 ANRISL
+123 ANI
-129 IYNKGK
+129 GK
-135 FTIESGAILTD
+135 LTLESGAVITCH
-146 YTTTANYGGVR
+146 TSTSTSTGVK
-157 NKGEFIMNGGEI
+157 NKGVFIMNGGEI
-169 SHIIGV
+169 SHMSG
-175 KGGAVSLI
+175 KLGGAVSVI
-183 GTGAS
+183 DGGS
-188 FIMNDGIITEN
+188 FIMNSGIITKN
-199 TANNGAGI
+199 IANNGAGI
-207 YLSEGSVSITG
+207 YLSDGSVSING
-218 GIISQNTG
+218 GSVSQNNG
-226 YDIEI
+226 YDIEV
-231 VGSETPKT
+231 VGRNPLTSSI
-239 DFSISGDAVIS
+239 SISGEAVIS
-250 SIHFQNTPS
+250 SIHFQNGNLVPVIQADS
-259 KNTVPSIHAASDFTG
+259 KFSG
-274 EVKEISYENY
+274 EVKDISYENY

-290 VDFQSSNAAQNL
+290 VDFQSSKAAQNL
-302 QNKFHIADE
+302 QNKFYIADK

-369 SDYSGNQVQGISYD
+369 SDYSGNQVQSMSYD
-383 YNIKDGVKFD
+383 YNLKDGVKFD

-441 VSNTEDYTK
+441 VSNTEDYPK

-476 DKLGTPVWSFKQK
+476 DKLDIPVWSFKQK

-608 AAVAPTI
+608 AVVEPEL

-626 TNSDGKILLGDAINV
+626 TDSDGKIMLADAMNA
-641 FNFFKG
+641 FNFIKG
-647 YTA
+647 Y

>member
-1 MGVSLMFLKSDF
+1 MFRKSDI

-20 ALIFVLFSAP
+20 ALIIVLFSAP
-30 VGAVVV
+30 VWADAV

-45 VENGG
+45 VNEGG
-50 SQVIYVNESF
+50 TQTILISGDI
-60 EMQCLSIPDGV
+60 EMGYLSIPKGADI
-71 DVTLKPDGQS
+71 TLKPEGKS
-81 VVLSFED
+81 VTLSFNTPPSVNEQIKSECIYVRQ
-88 FNANSEGSIWI
+88 NSN
-99 KEGGSLTLV
+99 LTLS
-108 GNNEYTITMKGSSSD
+108 GNTGYTLTIKGSEISGPLI
-123 ANRISL
+123 ANI
-129 IYNKGK
+129 GK
-135 FTIESGAILTD
+135 LTLESGAVITCH
-146 YTTTANYGGVR
+146 TSTSTSAGVK
-157 NKGEFIMNGGEI
+157 NKGVFIMNGGEI
-169 SHIIGV
+169 SHMSG
-175 KGGAVSLI
+175 KLGGAVSVI
-183 GTGAS
+183 DGGS
-188 FIMNDGIITEN
+188 FIMNSGIITKN
-199 TANNGAGI
+199 IANNGAGI
-207 YLSEGSVSITG
+207 YLSDGSVSING
-218 GIISQNTG
+218 GSVSQNNG
-226 YDIEI
+226 YDIEV
-231 VGSETPKT
+231 VGRNPLTSSI
-239 DFSISGDAVIS
+239 SISGEAVIS
-250 SIHFQNTPS
+250 SIHFQNGNLVPVIQADS
-259 KNTVPSIHAASDFTG
+259 KFSG
-274 EVKEISYENY
+274 EVKDISYENY

-290 VDFQSSNAAQNL
+290 VDFQSSKAAQNL
-302 QNKFHIADE
+302 QNKFHIADK

-369 SDYSGNQVQGISYD
+369 SDYSGNQVQSMSYD
-383 YNIKDGVKFD
+383 YNLKDGVKFD

-441 VSNTEDYTK
+441 VSNTEDYPK

-608 AAVAPTI
+608 AVVEPEL

-626 TNSDGKILLGDAINV
+626 TDSDGKIMLADAMNA
-641 FNFFKG
+641 FNFIKG
-647 YTA
+647 Y

>member
-1 MGVSLMFLKSDF
+1 M
-13 LKTVVCL
+13 
-20 ALIFVLFSAP
+20 
-30 VGAVVV
+30 
-36 SDFTSLEQA
+36 
-45 VENGG
+45 
-50 SQVIYVNESF
+50 
-60 EMQCLSIPDGV
+60 
-71 DVTLKPDGQS
+71 
-81 VVLSFED
+81 
-88 FNANSEGSIWI
+88 
-99 KEGGSLTLV
+99 
-108 GNNEYTITMKGSSSD
+108 
-123 ANRISL
+123 IS
-129 IYNKGK
+129 
-135 FTIESGAILTD
+135 
-146 YTTTANYGGVR
+146 
-157 NKGEFIMNGGEI
+157 
-169 SHIIGV
+169 
-175 KGGAVSLI
+175 
-183 GTGAS
+183 GT
-188 FIMNDGIITEN
+188 
-199 TANNGAGI
+199 
-207 YLSEGSVSITG
+207 SVS
-218 GIISQNTG
+218 
-226 YDIEI
+226 
-231 VGSETPKT
+231 
-239 DFSISGDAVIS
+239 
-250 SIHFQNTPS
+250 
-259 KNTVPSIHAASDFTG
+259 VPSIHAASDFTG

-290 VDFQSSNAAQNL
+290 VDFQSSEAAQNL
-302 QNKFHIADE
+302 QNKFHIAYKE
-311 DYCLVPSGNYLIIES
+311 YCLVPSGNYLIIES
-326 APDFQFAIDNPT
+326 TPDFQFVLDKPT
-338 NIIIPKYP
+338 NIIIPKNP
-346 IKIPVSLEVTNGKV
+346 IKIPVSLEMTNGKV
-360 SMIVVTLTL
+360 SMIVVKSTL
-369 SDYSGNQVQGISYD
+369 SDKNGNPVRGISYD
-383 YNIKDGVKFD
+383 YNVKNGNFD
-393 VIRKEGNTL
+393 VIKKDGNTL
-402 TLSTGTDITQ
+402 TLSTGTDIKQ
-412 SIEDLLTLTISDA
+412 SIGDLFTLIISDT
-425 DLAPGEYTVT
+425 DLEPGEYTLT

-476 DKLGTPVWSFKQK
+476 DKLDIPVWSFKQK
-489 ASVTYV
+489 AAVTYI

-626 TNSDGKILLGDAINV
+626 TDSDGKILLGDAINV

>member
-1 MGVSLMFLKSDF
+1 MEVSLMFLKSDF

-45 VENGG
+45 VNEGG
-50 SQVIYVNESF
+50 TQTICVSDNID
-60 EMQCLSIPDGV
+60 MQYLSIPNGADITLMPEGK
-71 DVTLKPDGQS
+71 DVI
-81 VVLSFED
+81 LSFE
-88 FNANSEGSIWI
+88 NIVNTVSQCIYIHKNSN
-99 KEGGSLTLV
+99 LTLS
-108 GNNEYTITMKGSSSD
+108 GNSGYTLTIKGSEISGPLI
-123 ANRISL
+123 ANIGKLTLKSGAVL
-129 IYNKGK
+129 TSHTSKSTSAGVKNKG
-135 FTIESGAILTD
+135 D
-146 YTTTANYGGVR
+146 
-157 NKGEFIMNGGEI
+157 FIMGGGEI
-169 SHIIGV
+169 SHMSG
-175 KGGAVSLI
+175 KLGGAVSVI
-183 GTGAS
+183 DSDAS
-188 FIMNDGIITEN
+188 FVMNGGTITEN
-199 TANNGAGI
+199 TANNGTGI
-207 YLSEGSVSITG
+207 YLSEGSVSINGGSITG
-218 GIISQNTG
+218 NYG
-226 YDIEI
+226 YDIEV
-231 VGSETPKT
+231 VGRNSLTSSI
-239 DFSISGDAVIS
+239 SISGDAVIS
-250 SIHFQNTPS
+250 SIHFLNLISGTS
-259 KNTVPSIHAASDFTG
+259 VSVPSIHAASDFTG
-274 EVKEISYENY
+274 DVNDISYENY

-302 QNKFHIADE
+302 QNKFHIADK

-450 YPTQTLKTTVNVV
+450 YPMQTLKTTVNVV

-476 DKLGTPVWSFKQK
+476 DKLDIPVWSFKQK
-489 ASVTYV
+489 AAVTYI
-495 ISPFDASLEKKWPA
+495 ISPFEASLEKTWPA
-509 VSRHASPDYSNT
+509 VSRHASPSYEKT
-521 ASELTEVKVY
+521 ASELTEVTVY
-531 KSTAA
+531 KSTTA

-608 AAVAPTI
+608 AAVSPNL

-626 TNSDGKILLGDAINV
+626 TDSDGDIILNDAINT
-641 FNFFKG
+641 FNFIKG
-647 YTA
+647 YRV